1 MVLFYLVTPMS
12 GAAEAQ
18 VDEVDGWENREA
30 W

>member
-1 MVLFYLVTPMS
+1 MVLFYLATHMS

-18 VDEVDGWENREA
+18 VDEADGWENREA